1 MEMQHALDWKAKQA
15 KDKIKTEGEIR
26 MWKISREDGK
36 KHGAAEWS
44 TKIKA
49 AFTP

>member
-1 MEMQHALDWKAKQA
+1 METQHALDGKQ

-26 MWKISREDGK
+26 MWKISRDGK
-36 KHGAAEWS
+36 KHGAAVWW